1 MAGFILQWVVHAA
14 RTLTLT
20 ELAEARAIILGQP
33 VLSDRRR
40 PISLVSFQKLIESSC
55 APLVEVRPDGVLQLI
70 HHTTKEYLLQ
80 RPQEIQSLCNSSRSQ
95 SKEIGVE
102 LVKPHHGLANLC
114 LGYLNLEKF
123 PSHYSF
129 PPPCFARPHDSPPQQ
144 CRFARQ
150 QHPRRLLLVK
160 INTANRVK
168 F

>member
-33 VLSDRRR
+33 DLSDRRR

-80 RPQEIQSLCNSSRSQ
+80 RPQEILSLCNSSQSQ

-114 LGYLNLEKF
+114 LRYLSLENF
-123 PSHYSF
+123 PSHY
-129 PPPCFARPHDSPPQQ
+129 
-144 CRFARQ
+144 
-150 QHPRRLLLVK
+150 
-160 INTANRVK
+160 
-168 F
+168 